1 MKLYCINLNP
11 FGKNSYGYKKVKE
24 VSISACLTSF
34 YARHPEKVT
43 ETTKTV
49 SFSYRFRPGHEDAQR
64 DYIEMLMKQAD
75 SEGAILIF
83 MTLDAIRVRS
93 VRSTCTMLQRC
104 VQRYTGIA
112 AVYLPSID
120 MSRPFDEYW
129 EDFLAF
135 AHDDADYKPGR
146 VVAGEPAP
154 KDLLKFI
161 QDHRGYQNFVSAPD
175 LEKYTGVRLSSVRD
189 RSRQFDVGLRGR
201 PITQAEID
209 EIADIRK
216 RHEQKVLDAIEI
228 FSDKSI

>member
-1 MKLYCINLNP
+1 M
-11 FGKNSYGYKKVKE
+11 YKKVKE

-34 YARHPEKVT
+34 YARHPEKVR
-43 ETTKTV
+43 ETTKMV
-49 SFSYRFRPGHEDAQR
+49 SFSYRFKPGHEDVQR

-93 VRSTCTMLQRC
+93 VRSTCAMLQRC

-120 MSRPFDEYW
+120 MTRPFDEYW

-154 KDLLKFI
+154 KELGRFI
-161 QDHRGYQNFVSAPD
+161 EDRRGYRDFVSASD
-175 LEKYTGVRLSSVRD
+175 LEKYTGVRVSSIRD
-189 RSRQFDVGLRGR
+189 RSGQYDPNRRGR
-201 PITQAEID
+201 AITQEEID

-216 RHEQKVLDAIEI
+216 RHEQKVRDAIEI